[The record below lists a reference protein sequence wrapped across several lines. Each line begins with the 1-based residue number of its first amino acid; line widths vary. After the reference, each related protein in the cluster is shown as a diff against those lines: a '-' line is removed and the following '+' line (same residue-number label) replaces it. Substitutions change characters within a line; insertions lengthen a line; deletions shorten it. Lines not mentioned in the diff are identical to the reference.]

1 MIAVSHADLP
11 AELHLRHREG
21 EQDVLLR
28 SYLPRFQA
36 AGVGLVIGA
45 VYIPGIFLPEQALS
59 SALEQVETMLSEIE
73 GSGGAF
79 ALVTTA
85 AELDRA
91 QAAGQIAVLLS
102 MEGAEPLGCTPELLK
117 PFFRLGVRLLGLTWN
132 GRNAFADGCAESGGL
147 TAAGRELA
155 ALARRLGMIPDVSHL
170 SDRSLADVLALD
182 DGPVL
187 ASHSNSRVL
196 CDHPRNLTDEQL
208 AELGRRVAVIGINQ
222 VRFLC
227 RQPGSPGTVED
238 LCAHALRI
246 ESVAGAGSACL
257 GLDFARELN
266 ASVPKPWDHWQNRD
280 PAEDDALAGWEGI
293 GDLRRG
299 LEEHGLPPERISGI
313 LGENLLRF
321 LRKTLPQEK

>member
-11 AELHLRHREG
+11 AELHLRHSAG

-45 VYIPGIFLPEQALS
+45 VYIPDLFLPEQALS
-59 SALEQVETMLSEIE
+59 SALGQVETMLSEIE

-91 QAAGQIAVLLS
+91 LAAGQIAVLLS
-102 MEGAEPLGCTPELLK
+102 MEGAEPLGRTPELLK

-147 TAAGRELA
+147 TKAGRELA
-155 ALARRLGMIPDVSHL
+155 ALARRLGMILDASHL

-182 DGPVL
+182 DGPIL

-208 AELGRRVAVIGINQ
+208 TELGRRGAVIGVNQ

-227 RQPGSPGTVED
+227 RQPGSSGTVED
-238 LCAHALRI
+238 LCAHVLRI
-246 ESVAGAGSACL
+246 EAMAGAGTACL

-266 ASVPKPWDHWQNRD
+266 ASVPKPWAHWQNRD
-280 PAEDDALAGWEGI
+280 PSEDDALAGWEGI
-293 GDLRRG
+293 GVLRPRLADMG
-299 LEEHGLPPERISGI
+299 LSPERIDGVFSG
-313 LGENLLRF
+313 NLLRF
-321 LRKTLPQEK
+321 LRKFLPE